1 MCADS
6 NSTLLP
12 HQHTTRVS
20 GSTLGWVVDSAFVAE
35 AGNAISHN
43 DTCYLHALCILWQ
56 AHLDVVVLR
65 RARYD
70 EQSLM
75 SSQGLATLDEPEE
88 TNKRSRYSTFV

>member
-35 AGNAISHN
+35 AGNAIYHN
-43 DTCYLHALCILWQ
+43 DTCYLHALRILWQ
-56 AHLDVVVLR
+56 AYLDVFVLR
-65 RARYD
+65 RARYG
-70 EQSLM
+70 EQILM
-75 SSQGLATLDEPEE
+75 SSQDLV
-88 TNKRSRYSTFV
+88 TN

>member
-20 GSTLGWVVDSAFVAE
+20 GSTLGWAVDSAFVAE
-35 AGNAISHN
+35 AGNAIYHN
-43 DTCYLHALCILWQ
+43 DTCYLHALRILWQ
-56 AHLDVVVLR
+56 AHLDVFVLR

-75 SSQGLATLDEPEE
+75 SSQDLVTH
-88 TNKRSRYSTFV
+88 